1 MKNTLNPR
9 AKRGVVLTTII
20 VVAFGLGWLFRST
33 PEQATTKA
41 SQEAKVELVSNA
53 PNATNS
59 GLKDDFFKVAP
70 LGENPYG
77 NLIQPSLAGVG
88 VDEETQ
94 TGSLKQITEKQL
106 EATAKNPAAL
116 VGTTHALL
124 PDREIPKE
132 LTVEING
139 EKYLSEEAQILWAE
153 LSTVI
158 INNYKDKTI
167 KTVDSIP
174 AKGYTDGMDQNGNYI
189 VSADE
194 RDFTGKNGVQ
204 WTNNKGQVVYSDA
217 DCANWVFTTIPKGVK
232 RGTIPPRNITPKNP
246 TPPSITV
253 SPKNIGEAPQ
263 NNPAVVANDPQNIRP
278 AANGPEEATINTS
291 PGTAYQGTPAD
302 VAAQQQQAAAAAA
315 AAAQQQAAAAAAA
328 AQQHQQAQQAAAAA
342 LAQQQQQAAAAAQQA
357 QNAQQQ
363 QAAQQQQQQ
372 VNNQQQAQQQN
383 NQGTVTGGNGW

>member
-20 VVAFGLGWLFRST
+20 VVAFGLGWLLRST

-41 SQEAKVELVSNA
+41 SQEAKVELVSSK
-53 PNATNS
+53 TTS
-59 GLKDDFFKVAP
+59 GEMKDDFIKIAP

-77 NLIQPSLAGVG
+77 NLIQPSLAGVKA
-88 VDEETQ
+88 DEETQ
-94 TGSLKQITEKQL
+94 TGSMKQIAEKQL
-106 EATAKNPAAL
+106 EATAKNPATL

-132 LTVEING
+132 LTVEIDRQ
-139 EKYLSEEAQILWAE
+139 KYLSEEAQILWAE

-158 INNYKDKTI
+158 IDNYQNQTMKSVDK
-167 KTVDSIP
+167 IP

-189 VSADE
+189 VSNDV

-204 WTNNKGQVVYSDA
+204 WRNKKGEFVYSDA
-217 DCANWVFTTIPKGVK
+217 DCANWIFATPPKDVP

-246 TPPSITV
+246 TPPSTTV

-263 NNPAVVANDPQNIRP
+263 NNPAVVANDPKNIRP
-278 AANGPEEATINTS
+278 AANGPEEATVNTS

-302 VAAQQQQAAAAAA
+302 VASQQQQAAAAAA

-383 NQGTVTGGNGW
+383 NQGTVTGGDGW

>member
-20 VVAFGLGWLFRST
+20 VVAFGLGWLFRTST

-41 SQEAKVELVSNA
+41 SQEAKVELVSNS
-53 PNATNS
+53 NN
-59 GLKDDFFKVAP
+59 GVKDDFFKVAP

-94 TGSLKQITEKQL
+94 TGSMKQIADRQL
-106 EATAKNPAAL
+106 VSTAKNPATL
-116 VGTTHALL
+116 VGTTRALL
-124 PDREIPKE
+124 PDREIPE
-132 LTVEING
+132 VLTVEIDG

-153 LSTVI
+153 LSVKI
-158 INNYKDKTI
+158 IDNYQNHMSA
-167 KTVDSIP
+167 VDSIP
-174 AKGYTDGMDQNGNYI
+174 VKGYTDGMDQSGNYI
-189 VSADE
+189 VSTDE
-194 RDFTGKNGVQ
+194 RDFTGKNGIR
-204 WTNNKGQVVYSDA
+204 WINSRGEVVYSDA
-217 DCANWVFTTIPKGVK
+217 DCANWVFTTAPPKGVK
-232 RGTIPPRNITPKNP
+232 RGAIPPRNIPKQQ
-246 TPPSITV
+246 TPPVTV

-263 NNPAVVANDPQNIRP
+263 NNPAVKAEDPQNIRP
-278 AANGPEEATINTS
+278 AANGPEEATVNTS

-342 LAQQQQQAAAAAQQA
+342 LARQQQQAAAAAQQA

-383 NQGTVTGGNGW
+383 NQGTVGGDGW

>member
-1 MKNTLNPR
+1 MEKTLSPR

-20 VVAFGLGWLFRST
+20 VVAFGLGWLFRTST

-41 SQEAKVELVSNA
+41 SQEAKVELVSNT
-53 PNATNS
+53 PGTTD
-59 GLKDDFFKVAP
+59 LMKDDFFKVAP

-77 NLIQPSLAGVG
+77 NLIQPSLAGVKA
-88 VDEETQ
+88 DEETQ
-94 TGSLKQITEKQL
+94 TGSMKQIAEKQL
-106 EATAKNPAAL
+106 EATAKNPATL

-132 LTVEING
+132 LTVEIDRQ
-139 EKYLSEEAQILWAE
+139 KYLSEEAQILWAE

-158 INNYKDKTI
+158 INNYQEKI
-167 KTVDSIP
+167 MGTVDSIP
-174 AKGYTDGMDQNGNYI
+174 AKGYTDGMDQSGNYI
-189 VSADE
+189 VSTDE
-194 RDFTGKNGVQ
+194 RDFTGKNGIQ
-204 WTNNKGQVVYSDA
+204 WVNSRGEVVYSDA
-217 DCANWVFTTIPKGVK
+217 DCANWIFTTPPKGVK
-232 RGTIPPRNITPKNP
+232 RGTIPPRNIPKQK
-246 TPPSITV
+246 TPPVTV

-263 NNPAVVANDPQNIRP
+263 NNPEVIRQDTDNVRP
-278 AANGPEEATINTS
+278 GANGNENAGVNQS
-291 PGTAYQGTPAD
+291 PGTAYQGDSQAD
-302 VAAQQQQAAAAAA
+302 VVRQQQADAEAAA

-372 VNNQQQAQQQN
+372 VANQQQAQQQN
-383 NQGTVTGGNGW
+383 NQGTVTGGDGW